1 LVSVSSF
8 DRPNAWVARRIRQ
21 VLRNGPPRGSQ
32 GVFHHLGQAVFH
44 KFAGVMLVFDP
55 LDIRDNA
62 FQKRIAKIARRQR
75 PSGNEAASQSEIVT
89 SKTACRRF
97 TIDVFIN
104 SCRSYVVNLNACC
117 AAIVII

>member
-1 LVSVSSF
+1 LLEIA
-8 DRPNAWVARRIRQ
+8 PNSIPTQIATA
-21 VLRNGPPRGSQ
+21 P
-32 GVFHHLGQAVFH
+32 
-44 KFAGVMLVFDP
+44 
-55 LDIRDNA
+55 
-62 FQKRIAKIARRQR
+62 KRIAKITRRQR

>member
-8 DRPNAWVARRIRQ
+8 EPNAWVAWRIRQ

-32 GVFHHLGQAVFH
+32 GVIHHLGQAVFH

-55 LDIRDNA
+55 LDIRDSA
-62 FQKRIAKIARRQR
+62 FQKRIAKITRRQR

-97 TIDVFIN
+97 TIDVFFN